1 MRRRGG
7 RRWVPATWPFDV
19 WYPRGRIVH
28 RCKRNLG
35 TGIDDNQ
42 NTKTK
47 RTAQQRGMFTRRSKR
62 ENLKEWKCVQYAFY
76 TSYAA
81 SMSINQ
87 IVYLRD
93 VHSTRQFYPNALT
106 RVRGIM
112 SHNSWFIFG
121 NFTTVTY
128 LRIAPSCSWTR
139 CCHWRWSLSWTQIE
153 PLIITTRGVNTLI
166 RWKIYFKNGTEY
178 PP

>member
-7 RRWVPATWPFDV
+7 RTWVPATWPFDV

-87 IVYLRD
+87 IVPDSLPQGCSLYTTILPKCTNPCTWHHDAQQLIHFWKFHDRN
-93 VHSTRQFYPNALT
+93 VPPNSAELLVNEVLPLT
-106 RVRGIM
+106 MIVELDANR
-112 SHNSWFIFG
+112 
-121 NFTTVTY
+121 
-128 LRIAPSCSWTR
+128 APDHHEKR
-139 CCHWRWSLSWTQIE
+139 C
-153 PLIITTRGVNTLI
+153 
-166 RWKIYFKNGTEY
+166 
-178 PP
+178 